1 MYQTICDGSQMG
13 FWFHH
18 LIMYET
24 SSLFLITE
32 LVVFKSVTGSVLFTS
47 LAEIESK
54 EKKEIWGGKSIWL
67 SLRVIAVYFWDD

>member
-13 FWFHH
+13 FWFHY

-32 LVVFKSVTGSVLFTS
+32 LVVFKVCNRLSVIYFT
-47 LAEIESK
+47 SK